1 VVSTEPVHDATTAP
15 DDDLTITRA
24 RQVGDVVADA
34 VVAAFAED
42 HPGVPVRELVGR
54 MVAEV
59 HRDPE
64 EQDPRVAAYLVDG
77 PELPAWADHERIA
90 RGQAF
95 FRAHGPLV
103 GAALFCASLP
113 EAYAAADGVEVL
125 AVTAELVSNPRKRI
139 AETGRFLVEVMAYEG
154 GEGTDRRLGLGKGGE
169 AYRSVRGVRL
179 MHAAVRALVR
189 DRLGEEWVAAHGVP
203 VNQQDL
209 VGTLLTFTSVV
220 YRAFDHL
227 GIEYSAEDA
236 DAHLHTWCVIGWLL
250 GIDERLLPWSRA
262 EADELAALLR
272 EKLRRP
278 SPAGALLARALLD
291 ELEEAMPRGALS
303 VPRTVIRHLVGD
315 ECADLLGLPAAARWR
330 RLLGPLREIDEV
342 GGVHGPAAMTFRT
355 LSKTVGRAMFSEYIA
370 SGTRGERVP
379 FAIPADLARSWR
391 LAPARQDR
399 RTQRRRRRMGATTS
413 PMPR

>member
-1 VVSTEPVHDATTAP
+1 MSTEPVNGAAPAP
-15 DDDLTITRA
+15 DGDLTFAQSRW
-24 RQVGDVVADA
+24 VGDEVADA

-54 MVAEV
+54 MVAEL
-59 HRDPE
+59 HRSPE
-64 EQDPRVAAYLVDG
+64 EQHPLVAAYLVDG
-77 PELPAWADHERIA
+77 PELPPWADHERIA

-125 AVTAELVSNPRKRI
+125 AVTAELVSDPRKRI

-189 DRLGEEWVAAHGVP
+189 DRLGNAWIAAHGVP

-209 VGTLLTFTSVV
+209 VGTMLTFTSVV
-220 YRAFDHL
+220 YRALDHL

-236 DAHLHTWCVIGWLL
+236 DAHLHTWCVICWLL
-250 GIDERLLPWSRA
+250 GVDERLLPWSRA

-272 EKLRRP
+272 EKLRRA
-278 SPAGALLARALLD
+278 SPAGSLLARALLD

-303 VPRTVIRHLVGD
+303 VPRTVTRHLIGD
-315 ECADLLGLPAAARWR
+315 ECADLLGLPPAARWR
-330 RLLGPLREIDEV
+330 RLLGPLRELDEV
-342 GGVHGPAAMTFRT
+342 GGIRGPAAMTARMM
-355 LSKTVGRAMFSEYIA
+355 SRTVGRAMFSEYIA
-370 SGTRGERVP
+370 RGTRGERLP
-379 FAIPADLARSWR
+379 FAIPADVAKSWR

-399 RTQRRRRRMGATTS
+399 RTQRRRRQAT
-413 PMPR
+413 RVAGR

>member
-1 VVSTEPVHDATTAP
+1 VVSTEPV
-15 DDDLTITRA
+15 LTLEGA
-24 RQVGDVVADA
+24 RSVGDDVADA

-54 MVAEV
+54 MVAEL
-59 HRDPE
+59 HRDAAD
-64 EQDPRVAAYLVDG
+64 QDPRVAAYLLDG
-77 PELPAWADHERIA
+77 PELPPWADAERIA

-95 FRAHGPLV
+95 FRAHGPFV

-125 AVTAELVSNPRKRI
+125 AVTAELVSDPRRRI

-154 GEGTDRRLGLGKGGE
+154 GEGADRQLGLGKGGE

-189 DRLGEEWVAAHGVP
+189 DRLGEEWVATHGVP

-220 YRAFDHL
+220 YRALDHL
-227 GIEYSAEDA
+227 GIEYSEDDA

-250 GIDERLLPWSRA
+250 GVDDRLLPWSRA

-278 SPAGALLARALLD
+278 SPAGSLLARALLD

-303 VPRTVIRHLVGD
+303 VPRTVIRYFVGD

-330 RLLGPLREIDEV
+330 RVLGPLRELDEV
-342 GGVHGPAAMTFRT
+342 GGIYGPAAITARM

-370 SGTRGERVP
+370 RGTRGERLP
-379 FAIPADLARSWR
+379 FAIPADLAKSWR
-391 LAPARQDR
+391 LIPARQER
-399 RTQRRRRRMGATTS
+399 RTQRRRRKTGPPVASR
-413 PMPR
+413 